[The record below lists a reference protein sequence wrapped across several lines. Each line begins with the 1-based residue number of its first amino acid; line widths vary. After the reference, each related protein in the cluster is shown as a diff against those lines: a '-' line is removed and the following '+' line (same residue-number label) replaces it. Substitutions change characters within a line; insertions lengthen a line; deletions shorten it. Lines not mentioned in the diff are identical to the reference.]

1 MGTLPFKKKIQQ
13 RKEDVARETSTEIRG
28 KTRDELHRKTR
39 EEMRS
44 VRGKGENLRRATEE
58 ETNRKIQDRIKQLQQ
73 EGRNP
78 NESLGKV
85 AKDVLMNADNFSD
98 PQDFNKM
105 VPDDFSV
112 DDMEMLFNVLGDDFS
127 IDKNIRINQSVPDE
141 TETAAAAAEGVP
153 IMKKPLSSTSHER
166 GRKDPL
172 RMYMMTIGNV
182 PLLTREGEI
191 EIAKKIESGEKEIL
205 KLLLDFFI
213 TFNDII
219 HIPDRVANGQINIKD
234 VVREQEDE
242 IDGDAED
249 LADDDDDDDDIDEI
263 EKGQDDAADDGDDE
277 DEEDD
282 ESKEEEPVKKS
293 KKASMQK
300 EMKSKERNQTLID
313 TATECIDRLK
323 AKDREKKKV
332 LRLLETPHLRSEQKK
347 KYQASLDAVTDEMVA
362 IIIEMKLNKH
372 YLDSLCEKI
381 RGYEE
386 KAKQLQNNIK
396 IIEESMDMTFE
407 EMGQI
412 IANPKEFPLVDAS
425 AMHINEKYAL
435 INQTKRSIKKL
446 EAETTLSIAELTE
459 NSKKLRVAE
468 EAVRNAKNQLIQAN
482 LRLVVSIAKKYNNRG
497 LDFKDIICEGNMGLI
512 KAVDKFEY
520 HRGYKFST
528 YATWWIRQSITRA
541 IADQG
546 RTIRIPVHMI
556 EMMNKINKTIK
567 ELTNKNGF
575 EPSIADV
582 AKQMNLPED
591 KIRKVWRSARE
602 TISLE
607 TPIGEDEDSQLQDF
621 VEDPKTLSPEDYTAR
636 QNMAEIIRELFHG
649 LTPREEKVIRMRFG
663 IGETETF
670 TLDEIGKEFGVT
682 RERIRQIEAKAV
694 IKLKKM
700 LKGRK
705 TSWDDF
711 M

>member
-1 MGTLPFKKKIQQ
+1 MKKRNVI
-13 RKEDVARETSTEIRG
+13 
-28 KTRDELHRKTR
+28 TRDSEALTRRKK
-39 EEMRS
+39 EEQISDR
-44 VRGKGENLRRATEE
+44 VR
-58 ETNRKIQDRIKQLQQ
+58 QLQQ

-78 NESLGKV
+78 KESLEQV
-85 AKDVLMNADNFSD
+85 AKDVLLNADNFTD

-105 VPDDFSV
+105 VPDDFNV
-112 DDMEMLFNVLGDDFS
+112 DDMEMLFNVLPDDFNLDRK
-127 IDKNIRINQSVPDE
+127 IGTPSVPDE
-141 TETAAAAAEGVP
+141 TEVP
-153 IMKKPLSSTSHER
+153 SADAVATIMKKSSSTTHER

-172 RMYMMTIGNV
+172 RMYMLTIGSV
-182 PLLTREGEI
+182 PLLTKEGEVD
-191 EIAKKIESGEKEIL
+191 IAKKIESGEKDIIR
-205 KLLLDFFI
+205 LLLDFFI
-213 TFNDII
+213 TFKEIVT
-219 HIPDRVANGQINIKD
+219 IPDKVSNGQLNIKEI
-234 VVREQEDE
+234 VREQDE
-242 IDGDAED
+242 EIGGDGDD
-249 LADDDDDDDDIDEI
+249 MSDDDDDDDDFEN
-263 EKGQDDAADDGDDE
+263 EKGPSDMEDDDDDDEAADPEAQG
-277 DEEDD
+277 
-282 ESKEEEPVKKS
+282 
-293 KKASMQK
+293 KKAKQPKVPTQK
-300 EMKSKERNQTLID
+300 EIQNSEKNQSLIE
-313 TATECIDRLK
+313 ATIACIESLK
-323 AKDREKKKV
+323 TKNREKIKIQKQ
-332 LRLLETPHLRSEQKK
+332 LETPRLRSDAKK
-347 KYQASLDAVTDEMVA
+347 KYTAALEAVVDEMVD
-362 IIIEMKLNKH
+362 IVIEMRLNKA
-372 YLDSLCEKI
+372 YLNSLCEKI
-381 RGYEE
+381 RLYEE

-396 IIEESMDMTFE
+396 IIEEEMNMTFE
-407 EMGQI
+407 DMGRI
-412 IANPKEFPLVDAS
+412 IANPEKFPLVDAN
-425 AMHINEKYAL
+425 ALHISEKYAL

-446 EAETTLSIAELTE
+446 EAETTLSIEELTA
-459 NSKKLRVAE
+459 NSKKLRAAE
-468 EAVRNAKNQLIQAN
+468 DAVRSAKNQLIQAK
-482 LRLVVSIAKKYNNRG
+482 LRLFVSIAKKYNNRG
-497 LDFKDIICEGNMGLI
+497 LDFKDIICEGNIGLI

-575 EPSIADV
+575 EPSISDV

-663 IGETETF
+663 IGETDSF

-700 LKGRK
+700 LKSKK

>member
-1 MGTLPFKKKIQQ
+1 MKKRNVI
-13 RKEDVARETSTEIRG
+13 
-28 KTRDELHRKTR
+28 TRDSEALNRRKK
-39 EEMRS
+39 EEQISDR
-44 VRGKGENLRRATEE
+44 VR
-58 ETNRKIQDRIKQLQQ
+58 QLQQ

-78 NESLGKV
+78 KESLEQV
-85 AKDVLMNADNFSD
+85 AKDVLLNADNFTD

-105 VPDDFSV
+105 VPDDFNV
-112 DDMEMLFNVLGDDFS
+112 DDMEMLFNVLPDDFNLDRK
-127 IDKNIRINQSVPDE
+127 IGTPSVPDE
-141 TETAAAAAEGVP
+141 TEVP
-153 IMKKPLSSTSHER
+153 SADAVATIMKKTSSTTHER

-172 RMYMMTIGNV
+172 RMYMLTIGSV
-182 PLLTREGEI
+182 PLLTKEGEVD
-191 EIAKKIESGEKEIL
+191 IAKKIESGEKDIIR
-205 KLLLDFFI
+205 LLLDFFI
-213 TFNDII
+213 TFKEIVT
-219 HIPDRVANGQINIKD
+219 IPDKVNNGQLNIKEI
-234 VVREQEDE
+234 VREQDE
-242 IDGDAED
+242 EIGGDGDD
-249 LADDDDDDDDIDEI
+249 MSDDDDDDDDFEN
-263 EKGQDDAADDGDDE
+263 EKGQSDMDDDDE
-277 DEEDD
+277 DD
-282 ESKEEEPVKKS
+282 EAADPDAQVKKA
-293 KKASMQK
+293 KQPKVPTQK
-300 EMKSKERNQTLID
+300 EIQNSERNQSLIE
-313 TATECIDRLK
+313 ATIACIESLK
-323 AKDREKKKV
+323 TKNREKIKIQKQ
-332 LRLLETPHLRSEQKK
+332 LETPRLRSDAKK
-347 KYQASLDAVTDEMVA
+347 KYTAALEAVIDEMVD
-362 IIIEMKLNKH
+362 IVIEMRLNKT
-372 YLDSLCEKI
+372 YLNSLCEKI
-381 RGYEE
+381 RLYEE

-396 IIEESMDMTFE
+396 IIEEEMNMTFE
-407 EMGQI
+407 QMGQI
-412 IANPKEFPLVDAS
+412 IASPEKFPLVDAN
-425 AMHINEKYAL
+425 ALHISEKYAL

-446 EAETTLSIAELTE
+446 EAETTLSIEELTA
-459 NSKKLRVAE
+459 NSKKLRAAE
-468 EAVRNAKNQLIQAN
+468 EAVRSAKNQLIQAN

-497 LDFKDIICEGNMGLI
+497 LDFKDIICEGNIGLI

-575 EPSIADV
+575 EPSISDV

-663 IGETETF
+663 IGETDSF

-700 LKGRK
+700 LKSKK

>member
-1 MGTLPFKKKIQQ
+1 MI
-13 RKEDVARETSTEIRG
+13 
-28 KTRDELHRKTR
+28 TRDSEALNRRKK
-39 EEMRS
+39 EEQISDR
-44 VRGKGENLRRATEE
+44 VR
-58 ETNRKIQDRIKQLQQ
+58 QLQQ

-78 NESLGKV
+78 KESLEQV
-85 AKDVLMNADNFSD
+85 AKDVLLNADNFTD

-105 VPDDFSV
+105 VPDDFNV
-112 DDMEMLFNVLGDDFS
+112 DDMEMLFNVLPDDFNLDRK
-127 IDKNIRINQSVPDE
+127 IGTPSVPDE
-141 TETAAAAAEGVP
+141 TEVP
-153 IMKKPLSSTSHER
+153 SADAVATIMKKTSSTTHER

-172 RMYMMTIGNV
+172 RMYMLTIGSV
-182 PLLTREGEI
+182 PLLTKEGEVD
-191 EIAKKIESGEKEIL
+191 IAKKIESGEKDIIR
-205 KLLLDFFI
+205 LLLDFFI
-213 TFNDII
+213 TFKEIVT
-219 HIPDRVANGQINIKD
+219 IPDKVNNGQLNIKEI
-234 VVREQEDE
+234 VREQDE
-242 IDGDAED
+242 EIGGDGDD
-249 LADDDDDDDDIDEI
+249 MSDDDDDDDDFEN
-263 EKGQDDAADDGDDE
+263 EKGQSDMDDDDE
-277 DEEDD
+277 DD
-282 ESKEEEPVKKS
+282 EAADPDAQG
-293 KKASMQK
+293 KKAKQPKVPTQK
-300 EMKSKERNQTLID
+300 EIQNSERNQSLIE
-313 TATECIDRLK
+313 ATIACIESLK
-323 AKDREKKKV
+323 TKNREKIKIQKQ
-332 LRLLETPHLRSEQKK
+332 LETPRLRSDAKK
-347 KYQASLDAVTDEMVA
+347 KYTAALEAVVDEMVD
-362 IIIEMKLNKH
+362 IVIEMRLNKT
-372 YLDSLCEKI
+372 YLNSLCEKI
-381 RGYEE
+381 RLYEE

-396 IIEESMDMTFE
+396 IIEEEMNMTFE
-407 EMGQI
+407 QMGQI
-412 IANPKEFPLVDAS
+412 IASPEKFPLVDAN
-425 AMHINEKYAL
+425 ALHISEKYAL

-446 EAETTLSIAELTE
+446 EAETTLSIEELTA
-459 NSKKLRVAE
+459 NSKKLRAAE
-468 EAVRNAKNQLIQAN
+468 EAVRSAKNQLIQAN

-497 LDFKDIICEGNMGLI
+497 LDFKDIICEGNIGLI

-575 EPSIADV
+575 EPSISDV

-663 IGETETF
+663 IGETDSF

-700 LKGRK
+700 LKSKK

>member
-1 MGTLPFKKKIQQ
+1 MKKRNVI
-13 RKEDVARETSTEIRG
+13 
-28 KTRDELHRKTR
+28 TRDSEALNRRKK
-39 EEMRS
+39 EEQISDR
-44 VRGKGENLRRATEE
+44 VR
-58 ETNRKIQDRIKQLQQ
+58 QLQQ

-78 NESLGKV
+78 KESLEQV
-85 AKDVLMNADNFSD
+85 AKDVLLNADNFTD

-105 VPDDFSV
+105 VPDDFNV
-112 DDMEMLFNVLGDDFS
+112 DDMEMLFNVLPDDFNLDRK
-127 IDKNIRINQSVPDE
+127 IGTPSVPDE
-141 TETAAAAAEGVP
+141 TEVP
-153 IMKKPLSSTSHER
+153 SADAVATIMKKTSSTTHER

-172 RMYMMTIGNV
+172 RMYMLTIGSV
-182 PLLTREGEI
+182 PLLTKEGEVD
-191 EIAKKIESGEKEIL
+191 IAKKIESGEKDIIR
-205 KLLLDFFI
+205 LLLDFFI
-213 TFNDII
+213 TFKEIVT
-219 HIPDRVANGQINIKD
+219 IPDKVNNGQLNIKEI
-234 VVREQEDE
+234 VREQDE
-242 IDGDAED
+242 EIGGDGDD
-249 LADDDDDDDDIDEI
+249 MSDDDDDDDDFEN
-263 EKGQDDAADDGDDE
+263 EKGQSDMDDDDE
-277 DEEDD
+277 DD
-282 ESKEEEPVKKS
+282 EAADPDAQG
-293 KKASMQK
+293 KKAKQPKVPTQK
-300 EMKSKERNQTLID
+300 EIQNSERNQSLIE
-313 TATECIDRLK
+313 ATIACIESLK
-323 AKDREKKKV
+323 TKNREKIKIQKQ
-332 LRLLETPHLRSEQKK
+332 LETPRLRSDAKK
-347 KYQASLDAVTDEMVA
+347 KYTAALEAVVDEMVD
-362 IIIEMKLNKH
+362 IVIEMRLNKT
-372 YLDSLCEKI
+372 YLNSLCEKI
-381 RGYEE
+381 RLYEE

-396 IIEESMDMTFE
+396 IIEEEMNMTFE
-407 EMGQI
+407 QMGQI
-412 IANPKEFPLVDAS
+412 IASPEKFPLVDAN
-425 AMHINEKYAL
+425 ALHISEKYAL

-446 EAETTLSIAELTE
+446 EAETTLSIEELTA
-459 NSKKLRVAE
+459 NSKKLRAAE
-468 EAVRNAKNQLIQAN
+468 EAVRSAKNQLIQAN

-497 LDFKDIICEGNMGLI
+497 LDFKDIICEGNIGLI

-575 EPSIADV
+575 EPSISDV

-663 IGETETF
+663 IGETDSF

-700 LKGRK
+700 LKSKK

>member
-1 MGTLPFKKKIQQ
+1 MKNLKRNVITRDSEAATRR
-13 RKEDVARETSTEIRG
+13 RKEDQISDR
-28 KTRDELHRKTR
+28 
-39 EEMRS
+39 
-44 VRGKGENLRRATEE
+44 VR
-58 ETNRKIQDRIKQLQQ
+58 QLQE

-78 NESLGKV
+78 KESLEQT
-85 AKDVLMNADNFSD
+85 AKDILLNADNFTD

-105 VPDDFSV
+105 VPDDFNV
-112 DDMEMLFNVLGDDFS
+112 DDMEMLFNVLPDDFNLDRKIGIS
-127 IDKNIRINQSVPDE
+127 SSVPDE
-141 TETAAAAAEGVP
+141 TEVP
-153 IMKKPLSSTSHER
+153 SADAVATIMKKSSSTTHER

-172 RMYMMTIGNV
+172 RMYMLTIGSV
-182 PLLTREGEI
+182 PLLTKDGEV
-191 EIAKKIESGEKEIL
+191 EIAKKIESGEKDIIR
-205 KLLLDFFI
+205 LLLDFFI
-213 TFNDII
+213 TFKEIVT
-219 HIPDRVANGQINIKD
+219 IPDKVNNGQLNIKEI
-234 VVREQEDE
+234 VREQDE
-242 IDGDAED
+242 EIGGDGDDMSDED
-249 LADDDDDDDDIDEI
+249 DDDDFDNEKNPSDIDDDDDDDDEI
-263 EKGQDDAADDGDDE
+263 INPDAQGKKVKQPKVPTA
-277 DEEDD
+277 
-282 ESKEEEPVKKS
+282 KEIQNS
-293 KKASMQK
+293 
-300 EMKSKERNQTLID
+300 ERNQSLIE
-313 TATECIDRLK
+313 ATIKCIDDLK

-332 LRLLETPHLRSEQKK
+332 LKQLETPHLRSDAKK
-347 KYQASLDAVTDEMVA
+347 KYAANLDAIVNEMVD
-362 IIIEMKLNKH
+362 IVIEMRLNKS
-372 YLDSLCEKI
+372 YLNSLCEKI
-381 RGYEE
+381 RLYEE

-396 IIEESMDMTFE
+396 ILEDGMNMTFE
-407 EMGQI
+407 QMGQI
-412 IANPKEFPLVDAS
+412 IANPEKFPLVDAN

-446 EAETTLSIAELTE
+446 EAETALSIEELTA
-459 NSKKLRVAE
+459 NSKKLRAAE
-468 EAVRNAKNQLIQAN
+468 ESVRNAKNQLIQAN

-497 LDFKDIICEGNMGLI
+497 LDFKDIICEGNIGLI

-663 IGETETF
+663 IGETDSF

-700 LKGRK
+700 LKGKK

>member
-1 MGTLPFKKKIQQ
+1 MTRRKK
-13 RKEDVARETSTEIRG
+13 
-28 KTRDELHRKTR
+28 
-39 EEMRS
+39 EEQISDR
-44 VRGKGENLRRATEE
+44 VR
-58 ETNRKIQDRIKQLQQ
+58 QLQQ

-78 NESLGKV
+78 KESLEQV
-85 AKDVLMNADNFSD
+85 AKDVLLNADNFTD

-105 VPDDFSV
+105 VPDDFNV
-112 DDMEMLFNVLGDDFS
+112 DDMEMLFNVLPDDFNLDRK
-127 IDKNIRINQSVPDE
+127 IGTPSVPDE
-141 TETAAAAAEGVP
+141 TEVP
-153 IMKKPLSSTSHER
+153 SADAVATIMKKSSSTTHER

-172 RMYMMTIGNV
+172 RMYMLTIGSV
-182 PLLTREGEI
+182 PLLTKEGEVD
-191 EIAKKIESGEKEIL
+191 IAKKIESGEKDIIR
-205 KLLLDFFI
+205 LLLDFFI
-213 TFNDII
+213 TFKEIVT
-219 HIPDRVANGQINIKD
+219 IPDKVSNGQLNIKEI
-234 VVREQEDE
+234 VREQDE
-242 IDGDAED
+242 EIGGDGDD
-249 LADDDDDDDDIDEI
+249 MSDDDDDDDDFEN
-263 EKGQDDAADDGDDE
+263 EKGPSDMDDDDDDDEAADPEAQG
-277 DEEDD
+277 
-282 ESKEEEPVKKS
+282 
-293 KKASMQK
+293 KKAKQPKVPTQK
-300 EMKSKERNQTLID
+300 EIQNSEKNQSLIE
-313 TATECIDRLK
+313 ATIACIESLK
-323 AKDREKKKV
+323 TKNREKIKIQKQ
-332 LRLLETPHLRSEQKK
+332 LETPRLRSDAKK
-347 KYQASLDAVTDEMVA
+347 KYTAALEAVVDEMVD
-362 IIIEMKLNKH
+362 IVIEMRLNKA
-372 YLDSLCEKI
+372 YLNSLCEKI
-381 RGYEE
+381 RLYEE

-396 IIEESMDMTFE
+396 IIEEEMNMTFE
-407 EMGQI
+407 DMGRI
-412 IANPKEFPLVDAS
+412 IANPEKFPLVDAN
-425 AMHINEKYAL
+425 ALHISEKYAL

-446 EAETTLSIAELTE
+446 EAETTLSIEELTA
-459 NSKKLRVAE
+459 NSKKLRAAE
-468 EAVRNAKNQLIQAN
+468 DAVRSAKNQLIQAN

-497 LDFKDIICEGNMGLI
+497 LDFKDIICEGNIGLI

-575 EPSIADV
+575 EPSISDV

-663 IGETETF
+663 IGETDSF

-700 LKGRK
+700 LKSKK

>member
-1 MGTLPFKKKIQQ
+1 MKKRNVI
-13 RKEDVARETSTEIRG
+13 
-28 KTRDELHRKTR
+28 TRDSEALTRRKK
-39 EEMRS
+39 EEQISDR
-44 VRGKGENLRRATEE
+44 VR
-58 ETNRKIQDRIKQLQQ
+58 QLQQ

-78 NESLGKV
+78 KESLEQV
-85 AKDVLMNADNFSD
+85 AKDVLLNADNFTD

-105 VPDDFSV
+105 VPDDFNV
-112 DDMEMLFNVLGDDFS
+112 DDMEMLFNVLPDDFNLDRK
-127 IDKNIRINQSVPDE
+127 IGITPSVPDE
-141 TETAAAAAEGVP
+141 TEVP
-153 IMKKPLSSTSHER
+153 SADTVASIMKKTSSSAHER

-172 RMYMMTIGNV
+172 RMYMLTIGSV
-182 PLLTREGEI
+182 PLLTKEGEVD
-191 EIAKKIESGEKEIL
+191 IAKKIESGEKDIIR
-205 KLLLDFFI
+205 LLLDFFI
-213 TFNDII
+213 TFKEIVT
-219 HIPDRVANGQINIKD
+219 IPDKVNNGQLNIKEI
-234 VVREQEDE
+234 VREQDE
-242 IDGDAED
+242 EIGGDGDDMSDE
-249 LADDDDDDDDIDEI
+249 DDDDDFENEKSSSDIE
-263 EKGQDDAADDGDDE
+263 EE
-277 DEEDD
+277 DEEEITDP
-282 ESKEEEPVKKS
+282 EAAGKKVKQPKVPT
-293 KKASMQK
+293 QK
-300 EMKSKERNQTLID
+300 EIQNNERNQSLIETTID
-313 TATECIDRLK
+313 CIERLK
-323 AKDREKKKV
+323 AKNRDKIKAEK
-332 LRLLETPHLRSEQKK
+332 LLETPHLRSDAKK
-347 KYQASLDAVTDEMVA
+347 KYTANLNAVVDEMVD
-362 IIIEMKLNKH
+362 IVIEMRLNKA
-372 YLDSLCEKI
+372 YLNSLCEKI
-381 RGYEE
+381 RLYEE

-396 IIEESMDMTFE
+396 IIEEGMNMTFE
-407 EMGQI
+407 QMGQI
-412 IANPKEFPLVDAS
+412 IANPEKFPLVDAN

-446 EAETTLSIAELTE
+446 EAETTLSIDELTA
-459 NSKKLRVAE
+459 NSKKLRAAE
-468 EAVRNAKNQLIQAN
+468 EAVRSAKNQLIQAN

-497 LDFKDIICEGNMGLI
+497 LDFKDIICEGNIGLI

-663 IGETETF
+663 IGETDSF

-700 LKGRK
+700 LKGKK

>member
-1 MGTLPFKKKIQQ
+1 MRIPPFMKNLKRNVITRDSEALTRR
-13 RKEDVARETSTEIRG
+13 RKEDQISDR
-28 KTRDELHRKTR
+28 
-39 EEMRS
+39 
-44 VRGKGENLRRATEE
+44 VR
-58 ETNRKIQDRIKQLQQ
+58 QLQE

-78 NESLGKV
+78 KESLEQT
-85 AKDVLMNADNFSD
+85 AKDILLNADNFTD

-105 VPDDFSV
+105 VPDDFNV
-112 DDMEMLFNVLGDDFS
+112 DDMEMLFNVLPDDFNLDRKIGIS
-127 IDKNIRINQSVPDE
+127 SSVPDE
-141 TETAAAAAEGVP
+141 TEVP
-153 IMKKPLSSTSHER
+153 SADAVATIMKKSSSTTHER

-172 RMYMMTIGNV
+172 RMYMLTIGSV
-182 PLLTREGEI
+182 PLLTKDGEV
-191 EIAKKIESGEKEIL
+191 EIAKKIESGEKDIIR
-205 KLLLDFFI
+205 LLLDFFI
-213 TFNDII
+213 TFKEIVT
-219 HIPDRVANGQINIKD
+219 IPDKVNNGQLNIKEI
-234 VVREQEDE
+234 VREQDE
-242 IDGDAED
+242 EIGGDGDDMSDED
-249 LADDDDDDDDIDEI
+249 DDDDFDNEKNPSDIDDDDDDDEI
-263 EKGQDDAADDGDDE
+263 INPDAQGKKVKQPKVPTA
-277 DEEDD
+277 
-282 ESKEEEPVKKS
+282 KEIQNS
-293 KKASMQK
+293 
-300 EMKSKERNQTLID
+300 ERNQSLIE
-313 TATECIDRLK
+313 ATIKCIDDLK

-332 LRLLETPHLRSEQKK
+332 LKQLETPHLRSDAKK
-347 KYQASLDAVTDEMVA
+347 KYTANLDAIVNEMVD
-362 IIIEMKLNKH
+362 IVIEMRLNKS
-372 YLDSLCEKI
+372 YLNSLCEKI
-381 RGYEE
+381 RLYEE

-396 IIEESMDMTFE
+396 ILEDGMNMTFE
-407 EMGQI
+407 QMGQI
-412 IANPKEFPLVDAS
+412 IANPEKFPLVDAN

-446 EAETTLSIAELTE
+446 EAETALSIEELTA
-459 NSKKLRVAE
+459 NSKKLRAAE
-468 EAVRNAKNQLIQAN
+468 ESVRNAKNQLIQAN

-497 LDFKDIICEGNMGLI
+497 LDFKDIICEGNIGLI

-663 IGETETF
+663 IGETDSF

-700 LKGRK
+700 LKGKK

>member
-1 MGTLPFKKKIQQ
+1 MKKRNLI
-13 RKEDVARETSTEIRG
+13 
-28 KTRDELHRKTR
+28 TRDSEALSRRKK
-39 EEMRS
+39 EEQISDR
-44 VRGKGENLRRATEE
+44 VR
-58 ETNRKIQDRIKQLQQ
+58 QLQQ

-78 NESLGKV
+78 KESLEQV
-85 AKDVLMNADNFSD
+85 AKDVLLNADNFTD

-105 VPDDFSV
+105 VPDDFNV
-112 DDMEMLFNVLGDDFS
+112 DDMEMLFNVLPDDFNLDRK
-127 IDKNIRINQSVPDE
+127 IGAPSVPDE
-141 TETAAAAAEGVP
+141 TEVP
-153 IMKKPLSSTSHER
+153 SADAVATIMKKSSATTHER

-172 RMYMMTIGNV
+172 RMYMLTIGSV
-182 PLLTREGEI
+182 PLLTKEGEVD
-191 EIAKKIESGEKEIL
+191 IAKKIESGEKDIIR
-205 KLLLDFFI
+205 LLLDFFI
-213 TFNDII
+213 TFKEIVT
-219 HIPDRVANGQINIKD
+219 IPDKVNNGQLNIKEI
-234 VVREQEDE
+234 VREQDE
-242 IDGDAED
+242 EIGGDGDD
-249 LADDDDDDDDIDEI
+249 MSDDDDDDDDFEN
-263 EKGQDDAADDGDDE
+263 EKGPSDMDDDDDDDEAADPEAQG
-277 DEEDD
+277 
-282 ESKEEEPVKKS
+282 
-293 KKASMQK
+293 KKAKQPKAPTQK
-300 EMKSKERNQTLID
+300 EIQNSEKNQSLIE
-313 TATECIDRLK
+313 ATVACIESLK
-323 AKDREKKKV
+323 TKNREKIKIQKQ
-332 LRLLETPHLRSEQKK
+332 LETPRLRSDAKK
-347 KYQASLDAVTDEMVA
+347 KYTAALNAVVDEMVD
-362 IIIEMKLNKH
+362 IVIEMRLNKA
-372 YLDSLCEKI
+372 YLNSLCEKI
-381 RGYEE
+381 RLYEE

-396 IIEESMDMTFE
+396 IIEEEMNMTFE
-407 EMGQI
+407 QMGQI
-412 IANPKEFPLVDAS
+412 IANPEKFPLVDAN
-425 AMHINEKYAL
+425 ALHISEKYAL

-446 EAETTLSIAELTE
+446 EAETTLSIEELTA
-459 NSKKLRVAE
+459 NSKKLRAAE
-468 EAVRNAKNQLIQAN
+468 EAVRSAKNQLIQAN

-497 LDFKDIICEGNMGLI
+497 LDFKDIICEGNIGLI

-575 EPSIADV
+575 EPSISDV

-663 IGETETF
+663 IGETDSF

-700 LKGRK
+700 LKSKK

>member
-1 MGTLPFKKKIQQ
+1 MRIPPFMKKRNVI
-13 RKEDVARETSTEIRG
+13 
-28 KTRDELHRKTR
+28 TRDSEALNRRKK
-39 EEMRS
+39 EEQISDR
-44 VRGKGENLRRATEE
+44 VR
-58 ETNRKIQDRIKQLQQ
+58 QLQQ

-78 NESLGKV
+78 KESLEQV
-85 AKDVLMNADNFSD
+85 AKDVLLNADNFTD

-105 VPDDFSV
+105 VPDDFNV
-112 DDMEMLFNVLGDDFS
+112 DDMEMLFNVLPDDFNLDRK
-127 IDKNIRINQSVPDE
+127 IGTPGVPDE
-141 TETAAAAAEGVP
+141 TEVP
-153 IMKKPLSSTSHER
+153 SADAVATIMKKTSSTAHER

-172 RMYMMTIGNV
+172 RMYMLTIGSV
-182 PLLTREGEI
+182 PLLTKEGEVD
-191 EIAKKIESGEKEIL
+191 IAKKIESGEKDIIR
-205 KLLLDFFI
+205 LLLDFFI
-213 TFNDII
+213 TFKEIVT
-219 HIPDRVANGQINIKD
+219 IPDKVNNGQLNIKEI
-234 VVREQEDE
+234 VREQDEDMGG
-242 IDGDAED
+242 DGDD
-249 LADDDDDDDDIDEI
+249 MSDDDDDDFES
-263 EKGQDDAADDGDDE
+263 EKGSSDMDDDDEEAADTETQG
-277 DEEDD
+277 
-282 ESKEEEPVKKS
+282 
-293 KKASMQK
+293 KKAKQPKAQTQK
-300 EMKSKERNQTLID
+300 EIQNSEKNQSLID
-313 TATECIDRLK
+313 ATIACIESLK
-323 AKDREKKKV
+323 TKNREKIKIQKQ
-332 LRLLETPHLRSEQKK
+332 LETPRLRSDAKK
-347 KYQASLDAVTDEMVA
+347 KYTAALNAVVDEMVD
-362 IIIEMKLNKH
+362 IVIEMRLNKA
-372 YLDSLCEKI
+372 YLNSLCEKI
-381 RGYEE
+381 RLYEE
-386 KAKQLQNNIK
+386 KAKQLQNNVK
-396 IIEESMDMTFE
+396 IIEEEMNMTFE
-407 EMGQI
+407 QMGQI
-412 IANPKEFPLVDAS
+412 IANPEKFPLVDAN

-446 EAETTLSIAELTE
+446 EAETTLSIEELTA
-459 NSKKLRVAE
+459 NSKKLRAAE
-468 EAVRNAKNQLIQAN
+468 EAVRSAKNQLIQAN

-497 LDFKDIICEGNMGLI
+497 LDFKDIICEGNIGLI

-663 IGETETF
+663 IGETDSF

-700 LKGRK
+700 LKNKK

>member
-1 MGTLPFKKKIQQ
+1 MSILPFMKNLRKKKEEVSRDSAIDRN
-13 RKEDVARETSTEIRG
+13 RKTESEIRQRAG
-28 KTRDELHRKTR
+28 LGTRTPQL
-39 EEMRS
+39 RS
-44 VRGKGENLRRATEE
+44 EQNKEAEID
-58 ETNRKIQDRIKQLQQ
+58 RKIQDGIKQLQEDGKQ
-73 EGRNP
+73 P
-78 NESLGKV
+78 NESLGQV
-85 AKDVLMNADNFSD
+85 AKDVLMNVDTFTD
-98 PQDFNKM
+98 QQDFNKM

-127 IDKNIRINQSVPDE
+127 IDKSIHINQSVPDE

-153 IMKKPLSSTSHER
+153 SLKKSLSSTSHER

-182 PLLTREGEI
+182 PLLTKEGEV
-191 EIAKKIESGEKEIL
+191 EIAKRIESGEKDVI

-219 HIPDRVANGQINIKD
+219 HIPERVANGQINIKD

-242 IDGDAED
+242 IDGDGDD
-249 LADDDDDDDDIDEI
+249 LTEDDDDDDLENEKMPEDDPE
-263 EKGQDDAADDGDDE
+263 DDE
-277 DEEDD
+277 DDD
-282 ESKEEEPVKKS
+282 EAKEAQNAKKS
-293 KKASMQK
+293 KQTKAQAQK
-300 EMKSKERNQTLID
+300 EQKSRERNQTLID
-313 TATECIDRLK
+313 AVTECIDRLK
-323 AKDREKKKV
+323 AKDREKKKL
-332 LRLLETPHLRSEQKK
+332 LRQLQENPRLRSEVKK
-347 KYQASLDAVTDEMVA
+347 KTLASLDAVIDEMVS

-372 YLDSLCEKI
+372 YLDSLSEKI
-381 RGYEE
+381 RSYEE
-386 KAKQLQNNIK
+386 KAKQLQNNIRVV
-396 IIEESMDMTFE
+396 EESMNMTFE

-412 IANPKEFPLVDAS
+412 IANPKDFPLVDANV
-425 AMHINEKYAL
+425 MHINEKYAL

-446 EAETTLSIAELTE
+446 EAETQLSIEELTA
-459 NSKKLRVAE
+459 NSKKLRIAE

-621 VEDPKTLSPEDYTAR
+621 VEDPRTLSPEDYTAR

-700 LKGRK
+700 LKGKK

>member
-1 MGTLPFKKKIQQ
+1 MKKRNVI
-13 RKEDVARETSTEIRG
+13 
-28 KTRDELHRKTR
+28 TRDSEALSRRKK
-39 EEMRS
+39 EEQISDR
-44 VRGKGENLRRATEE
+44 VR
-58 ETNRKIQDRIKQLQQ
+58 QLQQ

-78 NESLGKV
+78 KESLEQV
-85 AKDVLMNADNFSD
+85 AKDVLLNADNFTD

-105 VPDDFSV
+105 VPDDFNV
-112 DDMEMLFNVLGDDFS
+112 DDMEMLFNVLPDDFNLDRK
-127 IDKNIRINQSVPDE
+127 IGTPSVPDE
-141 TETAAAAAEGVP
+141 TEVP
-153 IMKKPLSSTSHER
+153 SADAVATIMKKTSSTTHER

-172 RMYMMTIGNV
+172 RMYMLTIGSV
-182 PLLTREGEI
+182 PLLTKEGEVD
-191 EIAKKIESGEKEIL
+191 IAKKIESGEKDIIR
-205 KLLLDFFI
+205 LLLDFFI
-213 TFNDII
+213 TFKEIVT
-219 HIPDRVANGQINIKD
+219 IPDKVNNGQLNIKEI
-234 VVREQEDE
+234 VREQDE
-242 IDGDAED
+242 EIGGDGDD
-249 LADDDDDDDDIDEI
+249 MSDDDDDDDDFEN
-263 EKGQDDAADDGDDE
+263 EKGQSDMDDDDDDDEAADPEAQG
-277 DEEDD
+277 
-282 ESKEEEPVKKS
+282 
-293 KKASMQK
+293 KKAKQPKVPTQK
-300 EMKSKERNQTLID
+300 EIQNSEKNQSLIE
-313 TATECIDRLK
+313 ATIACIESLK
-323 AKDREKKKV
+323 TKNREKIKIQKQ
-332 LRLLETPHLRSEQKK
+332 LETPRLRSDAKK
-347 KYQASLDAVTDEMVA
+347 KYTAALNAVIDEMVD
-362 IIIEMKLNKH
+362 IVIEMRLNKA
-372 YLDSLCEKI
+372 YLNSLCEKI
-381 RGYEE
+381 RLYEE

-396 IIEESMDMTFE
+396 IIEEEMNMTFE
-407 EMGQI
+407 QMGQI
-412 IANPKEFPLVDAS
+412 IANPEKFPLVDAN
-425 AMHINEKYAL
+425 ALHISEKYAL

-446 EAETTLSIAELTE
+446 EAETTLSIEELTA
-459 NSKKLRVAE
+459 NSKKLRAAE
-468 EAVRNAKNQLIQAN
+468 EAVRSAKNQLIQAN

-497 LDFKDIICEGNMGLI
+497 LDFKDIICEGNIGLI

-575 EPSIADV
+575 EPSISDV

-663 IGETETF
+663 IGETDSF

-700 LKGRK
+700 LKSKK

>member
-1 MGTLPFKKKIQQ
+1 MKKRNLI
-13 RKEDVARETSTEIRG
+13 
-28 KTRDELHRKTR
+28 TRDSEALSRRKK
-39 EEMRS
+39 EEQISDR
-44 VRGKGENLRRATEE
+44 VR
-58 ETNRKIQDRIKQLQQ
+58 QLQQ

-78 NESLGKV
+78 KESLEQV
-85 AKDVLMNADNFSD
+85 AKDVLLNADNFTD

-105 VPDDFSV
+105 VPDDFNV
-112 DDMEMLFNVLGDDFS
+112 DDMEMLFNVLPDDFNLDRK
-127 IDKNIRINQSVPDE
+127 IGAPSVPDE
-141 TETAAAAAEGVP
+141 TEVP
-153 IMKKPLSSTSHER
+153 SADAVATIMKKSSATTHER

-172 RMYMMTIGNV
+172 RMYMLTIGSV
-182 PLLTREGEI
+182 PLLTKEGEVD
-191 EIAKKIESGEKEIL
+191 IAKKIESGEKDIIR
-205 KLLLDFFI
+205 LLLDFFI
-213 TFNDII
+213 TFKEIVT
-219 HIPDRVANGQINIKD
+219 IPDKVNNGQLNIKEI
-234 VVREQEDE
+234 VREQDE
-242 IDGDAED
+242 EIGGDGDD
-249 LADDDDDDDDIDEI
+249 MSDDDDDDDDFEN
-263 EKGQDDAADDGDDE
+263 EKGPSDMDDDDDDDEAADPEAQG
-277 DEEDD
+277 
-282 ESKEEEPVKKS
+282 
-293 KKASMQK
+293 KKAKQPKAPTQK
-300 EMKSKERNQTLID
+300 EIQNSEKNQSLIE
-313 TATECIDRLK
+313 ATVACIESLK
-323 AKDREKKKV
+323 TKNREKIKIQKQ
-332 LRLLETPHLRSEQKK
+332 LEIPRLRSDAKK
-347 KYQASLDAVTDEMVA
+347 KYTAALNAVVDEMVD
-362 IIIEMKLNKH
+362 IVIEMRLNKA
-372 YLDSLCEKI
+372 YLNSLCEKI
-381 RGYEE
+381 RLYEE

-396 IIEESMDMTFE
+396 IIEEEMNMTFE
-407 EMGQI
+407 QMGQI
-412 IANPKEFPLVDAS
+412 IANPEKFPLVDAN
-425 AMHINEKYAL
+425 ALHISEKYAL

-446 EAETTLSIAELTE
+446 EAETTLSIEELTA
-459 NSKKLRVAE
+459 NSKKLRAAE
-468 EAVRNAKNQLIQAN
+468 EAVRSAKNQLIQAN

-497 LDFKDIICEGNMGLI
+497 LDFKDIICEGNIGLI

-575 EPSIADV
+575 EPSISDV

-663 IGETETF
+663 IGETDSF

-700 LKGRK
+700 LKSKK

>member
-1 MGTLPFKKKIQQ
+1 MKKRNVI
-13 RKEDVARETSTEIRG
+13 
-28 KTRDELHRKTR
+28 TRDSEALSRRKK
-39 EEMRS
+39 EEQISDR
-44 VRGKGENLRRATEE
+44 VR
-58 ETNRKIQDRIKQLQQ
+58 QLQQ

-78 NESLGKV
+78 KESLEQV
-85 AKDVLMNADNFSD
+85 AKDVLLNADNFTD

-105 VPDDFSV
+105 VPDDFNV
-112 DDMEMLFNVLGDDFS
+112 DDMEMLFNVLPDDFNLDRK
-127 IDKNIRINQSVPDE
+127 IGTPSVPDE
-141 TETAAAAAEGVP
+141 TEVP
-153 IMKKPLSSTSHER
+153 SADAVATIMKKTSSTTHER

-172 RMYMMTIGNV
+172 RMYMLTIGSV
-182 PLLTREGEI
+182 PLLTKEGEVD
-191 EIAKKIESGEKEIL
+191 IAKKIESGEKDIIR
-205 KLLLDFFI
+205 LLLDFFI
-213 TFNDII
+213 TFKEIVT
-219 HIPDRVANGQINIKD
+219 IPDKVNNGQLNIKEI
-234 VVREQEDE
+234 VREQDE
-242 IDGDAED
+242 EIGGDGDD
-249 LADDDDDDDDIDEI
+249 MSDDDDDDDDFEN
-263 EKGQDDAADDGDDE
+263 EKGQSDMDDDDDDDE
-277 DEEDD
+277 VADPEAQG
-282 ESKEEEPVKKS
+282 
-293 KKASMQK
+293 KKAKQPKVPTQK
-300 EMKSKERNQTLID
+300 EIQNSEKNQSLIE
-313 TATECIDRLK
+313 ATIACIESLK
-323 AKDREKKKV
+323 TKNREKIKIQKQ
-332 LRLLETPHLRSEQKK
+332 LETPRLRSDAKK
-347 KYQASLDAVTDEMVA
+347 KYTAALNAVIDEMVD
-362 IIIEMKLNKH
+362 IVIEMRLNKA
-372 YLDSLCEKI
+372 YLNSLCEKI
-381 RGYEE
+381 RLYEE

-396 IIEESMDMTFE
+396 IIEEEMNMTFE
-407 EMGQI
+407 QMGQI
-412 IANPKEFPLVDAS
+412 IANPEKFPLVDAN
-425 AMHINEKYAL
+425 ALHISEKYAL

-446 EAETTLSIAELTE
+446 EAETTLSIEELTA
-459 NSKKLRVAE
+459 NSKKLRAAE
-468 EAVRNAKNQLIQAN
+468 EAVRSAKNQLIQAN

-497 LDFKDIICEGNMGLI
+497 LDFKDIICEGNIGLI

-575 EPSIADV
+575 EPSISDV

-663 IGETETF
+663 IGETDSF

-700 LKGRK
+700 LKSKK

>member
-1 MGTLPFKKKIQQ
+1 MKKRNVI
-13 RKEDVARETSTEIRG
+13 
-28 KTRDELHRKTR
+28 TRDSEALTRRKK
-39 EEMRS
+39 EEQISDR
-44 VRGKGENLRRATEE
+44 VR
-58 ETNRKIQDRIKQLQQ
+58 QLQQ

-78 NESLGKV
+78 KESLEQV
-85 AKDVLMNADNFSD
+85 AKDVLLNADNFTD

-105 VPDDFSV
+105 VPDDFNV
-112 DDMEMLFNVLGDDFS
+112 DDMEMLFNVLPDDFNLDRK
-127 IDKNIRINQSVPDE
+127 IGTPSVPDE
-141 TETAAAAAEGVP
+141 TEVP
-153 IMKKPLSSTSHER
+153 SADAVATIMKKSSSTTHER

-172 RMYMMTIGNV
+172 RMYMLTIGSV
-182 PLLTREGEI
+182 PLLTKEGEVD
-191 EIAKKIESGEKEIL
+191 IAKKIESGEKDII

-213 TFNDII
+213 TFKEIVT
-219 HIPDRVANGQINIKD
+219 IPDKVSNGQLNIKEI
-234 VVREQEDE
+234 VREQDE
-242 IDGDAED
+242 EIGGDGDD
-249 LADDDDDDDDIDEI
+249 MSDDDDDDDDFEN
-263 EKGQDDAADDGDDE
+263 EKGPSDMDDDDDDDEAADPEAQG
-277 DEEDD
+277 
-282 ESKEEEPVKKS
+282 
-293 KKASMQK
+293 KKAKQPKVPTQK
-300 EMKSKERNQTLID
+300 EIQNSEKNQSLIE
-313 TATECIDRLK
+313 ATIACIESLK
-323 AKDREKKKV
+323 TKNREKIKIQKQ
-332 LRLLETPHLRSEQKK
+332 LETPRLRSDAKK
-347 KYQASLDAVTDEMVA
+347 KYTAALEAVVDEMVD
-362 IIIEMKLNKH
+362 IVIEMRLNKA
-372 YLDSLCEKI
+372 YLNSLCEKI
-381 RGYEE
+381 RLYEE

-396 IIEESMDMTFE
+396 IIEEEMNMTFE
-407 EMGQI
+407 DMGRI
-412 IANPKEFPLVDAS
+412 IANPEKFPLVDAN
-425 AMHINEKYAL
+425 ALHISEKYAL

-446 EAETTLSIAELTE
+446 EAETTLSIEELTA
-459 NSKKLRVAE
+459 NSKKLRAAE
-468 EAVRNAKNQLIQAN
+468 EAVRSAKNQLIQAN

-497 LDFKDIICEGNMGLI
+497 LDFKDIICEGNIGLI

-575 EPSIADV
+575 EPSISDV

-663 IGETETF
+663 IGETDSF

-700 LKGRK
+700 LKSKK

>member
-1 MGTLPFKKKIQQ
+1 MRIPPFMKKRNVI
-13 RKEDVARETSTEIRG
+13 
-28 KTRDELHRKTR
+28 TRDSEALSRRKK
-39 EEMRS
+39 EEQISDR
-44 VRGKGENLRRATEE
+44 VR
-58 ETNRKIQDRIKQLQQ
+58 QLQQ

-78 NESLGKV
+78 KESLEQV
-85 AKDVLMNADNFSD
+85 AKDVLLNADSFTD

-105 VPDDFSV
+105 VPDDFNV
-112 DDMEMLFNVLGDDFS
+112 DDMEMLFNVLPDDFNLDRK
-127 IDKNIRINQSVPDE
+127 IGTPSVPDE
-141 TETAAAAAEGVP
+141 TEVP
-153 IMKKPLSSTSHER
+153 SADAVATIMKKTSSTTHER

-172 RMYMMTIGNV
+172 RMYMLTIGSV
-182 PLLTREGEI
+182 PLLTKEGEVD
-191 EIAKKIESGEKEIL
+191 IAKKIESGEKDIIR
-205 KLLLDFFI
+205 LLLDFFI
-213 TFNDII
+213 TFKEIVT
-219 HIPDRVANGQINIKD
+219 IPDKVNNGQLNIKEI
-234 VVREQEDE
+234 VREQDE
-242 IDGDAED
+242 EIGGDGDD
-249 LADDDDDDDDIDEI
+249 MSDDDDDDDDFEN
-263 EKGQDDAADDGDDE
+263 EKGQSDMDDDDDDDDDAVDPEAQG
-277 DEEDD
+277 
-282 ESKEEEPVKKS
+282 
-293 KKASMQK
+293 KKAKQPKVPTQK
-300 EMKSKERNQTLID
+300 EIQNSEKNQSLIE
-313 TATECIDRLK
+313 ATIACIESLK
-323 AKDREKKKV
+323 TKNREKIKIQKQ
-332 LRLLETPHLRSEQKK
+332 LETPRLRSDAKK
-347 KYQASLDAVTDEMVA
+347 KYAAALEAVNDEMVD
-362 IIIEMKLNKH
+362 IVIEMRLNKA
-372 YLDSLCEKI
+372 YLNSLCEKI
-381 RGYEE
+381 RLYEE

-396 IIEESMDMTFE
+396 IIEDGMNMTFE
-407 EMGQI
+407 QMGQI
-412 IANPKEFPLVDAS
+412 IANPEKFPLVDAN
-425 AMHINEKYAL
+425 ALHISEKYAL

-446 EAETTLSIAELTE
+446 EAETTLSIEELTA
-459 NSKKLRVAE
+459 NSKKLRAAE
-468 EAVRNAKNQLIQAN
+468 EAVRSAKNQLIQAN

-497 LDFKDIICEGNMGLI
+497 LDFKDIICEGNIGLI

-575 EPSIADV
+575 EPSISDV

-663 IGETETF
+663 IGETDSF

-700 LKGRK
+700 LKSKK

>member
-1 MGTLPFKKKIQQ
+1 MKKRNVI
-13 RKEDVARETSTEIRG
+13 
-28 KTRDELHRKTR
+28 TRDSEALSRRKK
-39 EEMRS
+39 EEQISDR
-44 VRGKGENLRRATEE
+44 VR
-58 ETNRKIQDRIKQLQQ
+58 QLQQ

-78 NESLGKV
+78 KESLEQV
-85 AKDVLMNADNFSD
+85 AKDVLLNADNFTD

-105 VPDDFSV
+105 VPDDFNV
-112 DDMEMLFNVLGDDFS
+112 DDMEMLFNVLPDDFNLDRK
-127 IDKNIRINQSVPDE
+127 IGAPSVPDE
-141 TETAAAAAEGVP
+141 TEVP
-153 IMKKPLSSTSHER
+153 SADAVATIMKKTSSTTHER

-172 RMYMMTIGNV
+172 RMYMLTIGSV
-182 PLLTREGEI
+182 PLLTKEGEVD
-191 EIAKKIESGEKEIL
+191 IAKKIESGEKDIIR
-205 KLLLDFFI
+205 LLLDFFI
-213 TFNDII
+213 TFKEIVT
-219 HIPDRVANGQINIKD
+219 IPDKVNNGQLNIKEI
-234 VVREQEDE
+234 VREQDE
-242 IDGDAED
+242 EIGGDGDD
-249 LADDDDDDDDIDEI
+249 MSDDDDDDDDFEN
-263 EKGQDDAADDGDDE
+263 EKGQSDMDDDDE
-277 DEEDD
+277 DD
-282 ESKEEEPVKKS
+282 EAADPDAQG
-293 KKASMQK
+293 KKAKQPKVPTQK
-300 EMKSKERNQTLID
+300 EIQNSERNQSLIE
-313 TATECIDRLK
+313 ATIACIESLK
-323 AKDREKKKV
+323 TKNREKIKIQKQ
-332 LRLLETPHLRSEQKK
+332 LETPRLRSDAKK
-347 KYQASLDAVTDEMVA
+347 KYTAALEAVVDEMVD
-362 IIIEMKLNKH
+362 IVIEMRLNKA
-372 YLDSLCEKI
+372 YLNSLCEKI
-381 RGYEE
+381 RLYEE

-396 IIEESMDMTFE
+396 IIEEEMNMTFE
-407 EMGQI
+407 QMGQI
-412 IANPKEFPLVDAS
+412 IASPEKFPLVDAN
-425 AMHINEKYAL
+425 ALHISEKYAL

-446 EAETTLSIAELTE
+446 EAETTLSIEELTA
-459 NSKKLRVAE
+459 NSKKLRAAE
-468 EAVRNAKNQLIQAN
+468 EAVRSAKNQLIQAN

-497 LDFKDIICEGNMGLI
+497 LDFKDIICEGNIGLI

-575 EPSIADV
+575 EPSISDV

-663 IGETETF
+663 IGETDSF

-700 LKGRK
+700 LKSKK

>member
-1 MGTLPFKKKIQQ
+1 MRIPPFMKNLKRNVITRDSEAATRR
-13 RKEDVARETSTEIRG
+13 RKEDQISDR
-28 KTRDELHRKTR
+28 
-39 EEMRS
+39 
-44 VRGKGENLRRATEE
+44 VR
-58 ETNRKIQDRIKQLQQ
+58 QLQE

-78 NESLGKV
+78 KESLEQT
-85 AKDVLMNADNFSD
+85 AKDILLNADNFTD

-105 VPDDFSV
+105 VPDDFNV
-112 DDMEMLFNVLGDDFS
+112 DDMEMLFNVLPDDFNLDRKIGIS
-127 IDKNIRINQSVPDE
+127 SSVPDE
-141 TETAAAAAEGVP
+141 TEVP
-153 IMKKPLSSTSHER
+153 SADAVATIMKKSSSTTHER

-172 RMYMMTIGNV
+172 RMYMLTIGSV
-182 PLLTREGEI
+182 PLLTKDGEV
-191 EIAKKIESGEKEIL
+191 EIAKKIESGEKDIIR
-205 KLLLDFFI
+205 LLLDFFI
-213 TFNDII
+213 TFKEIVT
-219 HIPDRVANGQINIKD
+219 IPDKVNNGQLNIKEI
-234 VVREQEDE
+234 VREQDE
-242 IDGDAED
+242 EIGGDGDDMSDED
-249 LADDDDDDDDIDEI
+249 DDDDFDNEKNPSDIDDDDDDDEI
-263 EKGQDDAADDGDDE
+263 INPDAQGKKVKQPKVPTA
-277 DEEDD
+277 
-282 ESKEEEPVKKS
+282 KEIQNS
-293 KKASMQK
+293 
-300 EMKSKERNQTLID
+300 ERNQSLIE
-313 TATECIDRLK
+313 ATIKCIDDLK

-332 LRLLETPHLRSEQKK
+332 LKQLETPHLRSDAKK
-347 KYQASLDAVTDEMVA
+347 KYTANLDAIVNEMVD
-362 IIIEMKLNKH
+362 IVIEMRLNKS
-372 YLDSLCEKI
+372 YLNSLCEKI
-381 RGYEE
+381 RLYEE

-396 IIEESMDMTFE
+396 ILEDGMNMTFE
-407 EMGQI
+407 QMGQI
-412 IANPKEFPLVDAS
+412 IANPEKFPLVDAN

-446 EAETTLSIAELTE
+446 EAETALSIEELTA
-459 NSKKLRVAE
+459 NSKKLRAAE
-468 EAVRNAKNQLIQAN
+468 ESVRNAKNQLIQAN

-497 LDFKDIICEGNMGLI
+497 LDFKDIICEGNIGLI

-663 IGETETF
+663 IGETDSF

-700 LKGRK
+700 LKGKK

>member
-1 MGTLPFKKKIQQ
+1 MKNLKRNVI
-13 RKEDVARETSTEIRG
+13 
-28 KTRDELHRKTR
+28 TRDSEALTRRKK
-39 EEMRS
+39 EEQISDR
-44 VRGKGENLRRATEE
+44 VR
-58 ETNRKIQDRIKQLQQ
+58 QLQQ

-78 NESLGKV
+78 KESLEQV
-85 AKDVLMNADNFSD
+85 AKDVLLNADNFTD

-105 VPDDFSV
+105 VPEDFNV
-112 DDMEMLFNVLGDDFS
+112 DDMEMLFNVLPDDFNLDRK
-127 IDKNIRINQSVPDE
+127 IGAPGVPDE
-141 TETAAAAAEGVP
+141 TEVPSADAVAA
-153 IMKKPLSSTSHER
+153 IMKKTSSTSHER

-172 RMYMMTIGNV
+172 RMYMLTIGSV
-182 PLLTREGEI
+182 PLLTKEGEVD
-191 EIAKKIESGEKEIL
+191 IAKKIESGEKEII

-213 TFNDII
+213 TFKEIVT
-219 HIPDRVANGQINIKD
+219 IPDKVNNGQLNIKEI
-234 VVREQEDE
+234 VREQDE
-242 IDGDAED
+242 EIGGDGDDMSDDDDDED
-249 LADDDDDDDDIDEI
+249 FENEKNPADDDDDDDDENINPEA
-263 EKGQDDAADDGDDE
+263 QD
-277 DEEDD
+277 
-282 ESKEEEPVKKS
+282 KKVKQPKVPT
-293 KKASMQK
+293 QK
-300 EMKSKERNQTLID
+300 EIQNSERNQSLIE
-313 TATECIDRLK
+313 ATIKCIDDLK
-323 AKDREKKKV
+323 TKNREKIKILK
-332 LRLLETPHLRSEQKK
+332 LLETPHLRSDAKK
-347 KYQASLDAVTDEMVA
+347 KHTAALNAVVDEMVD
-362 IIIEMKLNKH
+362 IVIEMRLNKA
-372 YLDSLCEKI
+372 YLNSLCEKI
-381 RGYEE
+381 RLYEE

-396 IIEESMDMTFE
+396 IIEDGMNMTFE
-407 EMGQI
+407 QMGQI
-412 IANPKEFPLVDAS
+412 IANPEKFPLVDAN
-425 AMHINEKYAL
+425 AMHIHEKYAL

-446 EAETTLSIAELTE
+446 EAETTLSIEELTA
-459 NSKKLRVAE
+459 NSKKLRTAE
-468 EAVRNAKNQLIQAN
+468 EAVRSAKNQLIQAN

-497 LDFKDIICEGNMGLI
+497 LDFKDIICEGNIGLI

-546 RTIRIPVHMI
+546 RTRRIPVHMI

-575 EPSIADV
+575 EPSITDV

-663 IGETETF
+663 IGETDFF

-700 LKGRK
+700 LKGKK

>member
-1 MGTLPFKKKIQQ
+1 MKNLKRNVITRDSEAATRR
-13 RKEDVARETSTEIRG
+13 RKEDQISDR
-28 KTRDELHRKTR
+28 
-39 EEMRS
+39 
-44 VRGKGENLRRATEE
+44 VR
-58 ETNRKIQDRIKQLQQ
+58 QLQE

-78 NESLGKV
+78 KESLEQT
-85 AKDVLMNADNFSD
+85 AKDILLNADNFTD

-105 VPDDFSV
+105 VPDDFNV
-112 DDMEMLFNVLGDDFS
+112 DDMEMLFNVLPDDFNLDRKIGIS
-127 IDKNIRINQSVPDE
+127 SSVPDE
-141 TETAAAAAEGVP
+141 TEVP
-153 IMKKPLSSTSHER
+153 SADAVATIMKKSSSTTHER

-172 RMYMMTIGNV
+172 RMYMLTIGSV
-182 PLLTREGEI
+182 PLLTKEGEV
-191 EIAKKIESGEKEIL
+191 EIAKKIESGEKDIIR
-205 KLLLDFFI
+205 LLLDFFI
-213 TFNDII
+213 TFKEIVT
-219 HIPDRVANGQINIKD
+219 IPDKVNNGQLNIKEI
-234 VVREQEDE
+234 VREQDE
-242 IDGDAED
+242 EIGGDGDDMSDE
-249 LADDDDDDDDIDEI
+249 DDDDDFDNEKNPSDID
-263 EKGQDDAADDGDDE
+263 DDDE
-277 DEEDD
+277 DD
-282 ESKEEEPVKKS
+282 EIINPDAQGKKVKQPKVPTAKEIQNS
-293 KKASMQK
+293 
-300 EMKSKERNQTLID
+300 ERNQSLIE
-313 TATECIDRLK
+313 ATIKCIDDLK

-332 LRLLETPHLRSEQKK
+332 LKQLETPHLRADAKK
-347 KYQASLDAVTDEMVA
+347 KYTANLDAIVNEMVD
-362 IIIEMKLNKH
+362 IVIEMRLNKS
-372 YLDSLCEKI
+372 YLNSLCEKI
-381 RGYEE
+381 RLYEE

-396 IIEESMDMTFE
+396 ILEDGMNMTFE
-407 EMGQI
+407 QMGQI
-412 IANPKEFPLVDAS
+412 LANPEKFPLVDAN
-425 AMHINEKYAL
+425 AMHIREKYDL

-446 EAETTLSIAELTE
+446 ENETALSIEELTA
-459 NSKKLRVAE
+459 NSKKLRSAE
-468 EAVRNAKNQLIQAN
+468 ESVRNAKNQLIQAN

-497 LDFKDIICEGNMGLI
+497 LDFKDIICEGNIGLI

-663 IGETETF
+663 IGETDSF

-700 LKGRK
+700 LKGKK

>member
-1 MGTLPFKKKIQQ
+1 MRIPPFMKNLKRNVI
-13 RKEDVARETSTEIRG
+13 
-28 KTRDELHRKTR
+28 TRDSEALTRRKK
-39 EEMRS
+39 EEQISDR
-44 VRGKGENLRRATEE
+44 VR
-58 ETNRKIQDRIKQLQQ
+58 QLQQ

-78 NESLGKV
+78 KESLEQV
-85 AKDVLMNADNFSD
+85 AKDVLLNADSFTD

-112 DDMEMLFNVLGDDFS
+112 DDMEMLFNVLPDDFNLDRKMGIS
-127 IDKNIRINQSVPDE
+127 PSVPDE
-141 TETAAAAAEGVP
+141 TEVP
-153 IMKKPLSSTSHER
+153 SADAVASIMKKTTSTTHER

-172 RMYMMTIGNV
+172 RMYMLTIGSV
-182 PLLTREGEI
+182 PLLTKEGEVD
-191 EIAKKIESGEKEIL
+191 IAKKIESGEKDIIR
-205 KLLLDFFI
+205 LLLDFFI
-213 TFNDII
+213 TFKEIVT
-219 HIPDRVANGQINIKD
+219 IPDKVNNGQLNIKEI
-234 VVREQEDE
+234 VREQDEEIGGDGEDMSDE
-242 IDGDAED
+242 
-249 LADDDDDDDDIDEI
+249 DDDDDFEN
-263 EKGQDDAADDGDDE
+263 EKNPV

-282 ESKEEEPVKKS
+282 DDDETIDPESHGKKQ
-293 KKASMQK
+293 KQPKVPTQK
-300 EMKSKERNQTLID
+300 EIQNNERNQSLIE
-313 TATECIDRLK
+313 ATIGCIERLK
-323 AKDREKKKV
+323 TKNRDKIKV
-332 LRLLETPHLRSEQKK
+332 LKQLETPHLRSDAKK
-347 KYQASLDAVTDEMVA
+347 KYTAALNEVVDEMVD
-362 IIIEMKLNKH
+362 IVIEMRLNKA
-372 YLDSLCEKI
+372 YLNSLCEKI
-381 RGYEE
+381 RLYEE

-396 IIEESMDMTFE
+396 IIEDGMNMTFE
-407 EMGQI
+407 QMGQI
-412 IANPKEFPLVDAS
+412 IANPDKFPLVDAN

-446 EAETTLSIAELTE
+446 EAETTLSIEELTA
-459 NSKKLRVAE
+459 NSKKLRLAE

-497 LDFKDIICEGNMGLI
+497 LDFKDIICEGNIGLI

-663 IGETETF
+663 IGETDSF

-700 LKGRK
+700 LKGKK

>member
-1 MGTLPFKKKIQQ
+1 MKKRNVI
-13 RKEDVARETSTEIRG
+13 
-28 KTRDELHRKTR
+28 TRDSEALSRRKK
-39 EEMRS
+39 EEQISDR
-44 VRGKGENLRRATEE
+44 VR
-58 ETNRKIQDRIKQLQQ
+58 QLQQ

-78 NESLGKV
+78 KESLEQV
-85 AKDVLMNADNFSD
+85 AKDVLLNADNFTD

-105 VPDDFSV
+105 VPDDFNV
-112 DDMEMLFNVLGDDFS
+112 DDMEMLFNVLPDDFNLDRK
-127 IDKNIRINQSVPDE
+127 IGTPSVPDE
-141 TETAAAAAEGVP
+141 TEVP
-153 IMKKPLSSTSHER
+153 SADAVATIMKKTSSTTHER

-172 RMYMMTIGNV
+172 RMYMLTIGSV
-182 PLLTREGEI
+182 PLLTKEGEVD
-191 EIAKKIESGEKEIL
+191 IAKKIESGEKDIIR
-205 KLLLDFFI
+205 LLLDFFI
-213 TFNDII
+213 TFKEIVT
-219 HIPDRVANGQINIKD
+219 IPDKVNNGQLNIKEI
-234 VVREQEDE
+234 VREQDE
-242 IDGDAED
+242 EIGGDGDD
-249 LADDDDDDDDIDEI
+249 MSDDDDDDDDFEN
-263 EKGQDDAADDGDDE
+263 EKGQSDMDDDDDDDE
-277 DEEDD
+277 VADPEAQG
-282 ESKEEEPVKKS
+282 
-293 KKASMQK
+293 KKAKQPKAPTQK
-300 EMKSKERNQTLID
+300 EIQNSEKNQSLIE
-313 TATECIDRLK
+313 ATIACIESLK
-323 AKDREKKKV
+323 TKNREKIKIQKQ
-332 LRLLETPHLRSEQKK
+332 LETPRLRLDAKK
-347 KYQASLDAVTDEMVA
+347 KYTAALNAVIDEMVD
-362 IIIEMKLNKH
+362 IVIEMRLNKA
-372 YLDSLCEKI
+372 YLNSLCEKI
-381 RGYEE
+381 RLYEE

-396 IIEESMDMTFE
+396 IIEEEMNMTFE
-407 EMGQI
+407 QMGQI
-412 IANPKEFPLVDAS
+412 IANPEKFPLVDAN
-425 AMHINEKYAL
+425 ALHISEKYAL

-446 EAETTLSIAELTE
+446 EAETTLSIEELTA
-459 NSKKLRVAE
+459 NSKKLRAAE
-468 EAVRNAKNQLIQAN
+468 EAVRSAKNQLIQAN

-497 LDFKDIICEGNMGLI
+497 LDFKDIICEGNIGLI

-575 EPSIADV
+575 EPSISDV

-663 IGETETF
+663 IGETDSF

-700 LKGRK
+700 LKSKK

>member
-1 MGTLPFKKKIQQ
+1 MRTPPFMKNFKRNVI
-13 RKEDVARETSTEIRG
+13 
-28 KTRDELHRKTR
+28 TRDSEALIRRKK
-39 EEMRS
+39 EEQISDR
-44 VRGKGENLRRATEE
+44 VR
-58 ETNRKIQDRIKQLQQ
+58 QLQQ

-78 NESLGKV
+78 KESLEQV
-85 AKDVLMNADNFSD
+85 AKDVLLNADNFTD

-105 VPDDFSV
+105 VPEDFNV
-112 DDMEMLFNVLGDDFS
+112 DDMEMLFNVLPDDFNLDRKMGIS
-127 IDKNIRINQSVPDE
+127 PSVPDE
-141 TETAAAAAEGVP
+141 TEVPSADAVAA
-153 IMKKPLSSTSHER
+153 IMKKTSATTHER

-172 RMYMMTIGNV
+172 RMYMLTIGSV
-182 PLLTREGEI
+182 PLLTKEGEVD
-191 EIAKKIESGEKEIL
+191 IAKKIESGEKDIIR
-205 KLLLDFFI
+205 LLLDFFI
-213 TFNDII
+213 TFKEIVT
-219 HIPDRVANGQINIKD
+219 IPDKVNNGQLNIKEI
-234 VVREQEDE
+234 VREQDE
-242 IDGDAED
+242 EIGGDGDD
-249 LADDDDDDDDIDEI
+249 MSDDDDDDDYEN
-263 EKGQDDAADDGDDE
+263 EKNPA

-282 ESKEEEPVKKS
+282 EDDDETIDTEAQS
-293 KKASMQK
+293 KKGKQPKILTQK
-300 EMKSKERNQTLID
+300 EIQNSEKNQSLIE
-313 TATECIDRLK
+313 TTIACIERLK
-323 AKDREKKKV
+323 AKNRDKIKAEKM
-332 LRLLETPHLRSEQKK
+332 LETPHLRSDAKK
-347 KYQASLDAVTDEMVA
+347 KYTAALNEVVDEMVD
-362 IIIEMKLNKH
+362 IVIEMRLNKA
-372 YLDSLCEKI
+372 YLNSLCEKI
-381 RGYEE
+381 RLYEE

-396 IIEESMDMTFE
+396 IIEDGMNMTFE
-407 EMGQI
+407 QMGQI
-412 IANPKEFPLVDAS
+412 IANPDKFPLVDAN

-446 EAETTLSIAELTE
+446 EAETTLSIEELTA
-459 NSKKLRVAE
+459 NSKKLRAAE

-497 LDFKDIICEGNMGLI
+497 LDFKDIICEGNIGLI

-575 EPSIADV
+575 EPSITDV

-663 IGETETF
+663 IGETDSF

-700 LKGRK
+700 LKGKK

>member
-1 MGTLPFKKKIQQ
+1 MRIPPFMMKKRNVI
-13 RKEDVARETSTEIRG
+13 
-28 KTRDELHRKTR
+28 TRDSEALSRRKK
-39 EEMRS
+39 EEQISDR
-44 VRGKGENLRRATEE
+44 VR
-58 ETNRKIQDRIKQLQQ
+58 QLQQ

-78 NESLGKV
+78 KESLEQV
-85 AKDVLMNADNFSD
+85 AKDVLMNADNFTD

-112 DDMEMLFNVLGDDFS
+112 DDMDMLFNVLPDDFTLDRKMG
-127 IDKNIRINQSVPDE
+127 ITPSVPDE
-141 TETAAAAAEGVP
+141 TEIPSADAVAT
-153 IMKKPLSSTSHER
+153 IMKKTSATTHER

-172 RMYMMTIGNV
+172 RMYMLTIGSV
-182 PLLTREGEI
+182 PLLTKEGEVD
-191 EIAKKIESGEKEIL
+191 IAKKIESGEKDIIR
-205 KLLLDFFI
+205 LLLDFFI
-213 TFNDII
+213 TFKEIVT
-219 HIPDRVANGQINIKD
+219 IPDKVNNGQLNIKEI
-234 VVREQEDE
+234 VREQDE
-242 IDGDAED
+242 EMNGDAEED
-249 LADDDDDDDDIDEI
+249 EDDDFENEKNPSDD
-263 EKGQDDAADDGDDE
+263 

-282 ESKEEEPVKKS
+282 DAIIEPELQDKKS
-293 KKASMQK
+293 KQPKVPTQK
-300 EMKSKERNQTLID
+300 EIQNNERNQSLIE
-313 TATECIDRLK
+313 ATVACIERLK
-323 AKDREKKKV
+323 TKNREKIKV
-332 LRLLETPHLRSEQKK
+332 LKQLETPRLRSEAKK
-347 KYQASLDAVTDEMVA
+347 KYTAALDAVIDEMVD
-362 IIIEMKLNKH
+362 IVIEMRLNKA
-372 YLDSLCEKI
+372 YLNSLCEKI
-381 RGYEE
+381 RLYEE

-396 IIEESMDMTFE
+396 IIEDGMNMTFE
-407 EMGQI
+407 QMGQI
-412 IANPKEFPLVDAS
+412 IANPDKFPLVDAN
-425 AMHINEKYAL
+425 ALHISEKYAL

-446 EAETTLSIAELTE
+446 EAETTLSIEELTA
-459 NSKKLRVAE
+459 NSKKLRAAE

-497 LDFKDIICEGNMGLI
+497 LDFKDIICEGNIGLI

-582 AKQMNLPED
+582 AKHMNLPED

-663 IGETETF
+663 IGETDSF

-700 LKGRK
+700 LKGKK

>member
-1 MGTLPFKKKIQQ
+1 MRIPPFMKNLKRNVITRDSEAATRR
-13 RKEDVARETSTEIRG
+13 RKEDQISDR
-28 KTRDELHRKTR
+28 
-39 EEMRS
+39 
-44 VRGKGENLRRATEE
+44 VR
-58 ETNRKIQDRIKQLQQ
+58 QLQE

-78 NESLGKV
+78 KESLEQT
-85 AKDVLMNADNFSD
+85 AKDILLNADNFTD

-105 VPDDFSV
+105 VPDDFNV
-112 DDMEMLFNVLGDDFS
+112 DDMEMLFNVLPDDFNLDRKIGIS
-127 IDKNIRINQSVPDE
+127 SSVPDE
-141 TETAAAAAEGVP
+141 TEVP
-153 IMKKPLSSTSHER
+153 SADAVATIMKKSSSTTHER

-172 RMYMMTIGNV
+172 RMYMLTIGSV
-182 PLLTREGEI
+182 PLLTKDGEV
-191 EIAKKIESGEKEIL
+191 EIAKKIESGEKDIIR
-205 KLLLDFFI
+205 LLLDFFI
-213 TFNDII
+213 TFKEIVT
-219 HIPDRVANGQINIKD
+219 IPDKVNNGQLNIKEI
-234 VVREQEDE
+234 VREQDE
-242 IDGDAED
+242 EIGGDGDDMSDED
-249 LADDDDDDDDIDEI
+249 DDDDFDNEKNPSDIDDDDDDDEI
-263 EKGQDDAADDGDDE
+263 INPDAQGKKVKQPKVPTA
-277 DEEDD
+277 
-282 ESKEEEPVKKS
+282 KEIQNS
-293 KKASMQK
+293 
-300 EMKSKERNQTLID
+300 ERNQSLIE
-313 TATECIDRLK
+313 ATIKCIDDLK

-332 LRLLETPHLRSEQKK
+332 LKQLETPHLRSDAKK
-347 KYQASLDAVTDEMVA
+347 KYAANLDAIVNEMVD
-362 IIIEMKLNKH
+362 IVIEMRLNKS
-372 YLDSLCEKI
+372 YLNSLCEKI
-381 RGYEE
+381 RLYEE

-396 IIEESMDMTFE
+396 ILEDGMNMTFE
-407 EMGQI
+407 QMGQI
-412 IANPKEFPLVDAS
+412 IANPEKFPLVDAN

-446 EAETTLSIAELTE
+446 EAETALSIEELTA
-459 NSKKLRVAE
+459 NSKKLRAAE
-468 EAVRNAKNQLIQAN
+468 ESVRNAKNQLIQAN

-497 LDFKDIICEGNMGLI
+497 LDFKDIICEGNIGLI

-663 IGETETF
+663 IGETDSF

-700 LKGRK
+700 LKGKK

>member
-1 MGTLPFKKKIQQ
+1 MKKRNMI
-13 RKEDVARETSTEIRG
+13 
-28 KTRDELHRKTR
+28 TRDSEALNRRKK
-39 EEMRS
+39 EEQISDR
-44 VRGKGENLRRATEE
+44 VR
-58 ETNRKIQDRIKQLQQ
+58 QLQQ

-78 NESLGKV
+78 KESLEQV
-85 AKDVLMNADNFSD
+85 ARDVLLNADSFTD

-105 VPDDFSV
+105 VPDDFNV
-112 DDMEMLFNVLGDDFS
+112 DDMEMLFNVLPDDFS
-127 IDKNIRINQSVPDE
+127 LDRKIGAPSVPDE
-141 TETAAAAAEGVP
+141 TEVP
-153 IMKKPLSSTSHER
+153 SADAVASIMKKSSSTTHER

-172 RMYMMTIGNV
+172 RMYMLTIGSV
-182 PLLTREGEI
+182 PLLTKEGEVD
-191 EIAKKIESGEKEIL
+191 IAKKIESGEKDIIR
-205 KLLLDFFI
+205 LLLDFFI
-213 TFNDII
+213 TFKEIVT
-219 HIPDRVANGQINIKD
+219 IPDKVNNGQLNIKEI
-234 VVREQEDE
+234 VREQDE
-242 IDGDAED
+242 EIGGDGDD
-249 LADDDDDDDDIDEI
+249 LADDDDDDDDFEN
-263 EKGQDDAADDGDDE
+263 EKGSSDMDDDDDDDE
-277 DEEDD
+277 TADSEAQG
-282 ESKEEEPVKKS
+282 
-293 KKASMQK
+293 KKAKQPKVPTQK
-300 EMKSKERNQTLID
+300 EIQNSEKNQSLIE
-313 TATECIDRLK
+313 ATIACIESLK
-323 AKDREKKKV
+323 TKNREKIKIQKQ
-332 LRLLETPHLRSEQKK
+332 LETPRLRSDAKK
-347 KYQASLDAVTDEMVA
+347 KYTAALNAVIEEMVD
-362 IIIEMKLNKH
+362 IVIEMRLNKA
-372 YLDSLCEKI
+372 YLNSLCEKI
-381 RGYEE
+381 RSYEE
-386 KAKQLQNNIK
+386 SVKKLQTSIK
-396 IIEESMDMTFE
+396 IIEDDMNMTFE
-407 EMGQI
+407 QMGQI
-412 IANPKEFPLVDAS
+412 IANPEKFPLVDAN
-425 AMHINEKYAL
+425 AMHISEKYAL
-435 INQTKRSIKKL
+435 INQTKRSIKKI
-446 EAETTLSIAELTE
+446 EAETTLSIEELTV
-459 NSKKLRVAE
+459 NSKKLRDAE

-497 LDFKDIICEGNMGLI
+497 LDFKDIICEGNIGLI

-663 IGETETF
+663 IGETDSF

-700 LKGRK
+700 LKSKK

>member
-1 MGTLPFKKKIQQ
+1 MSRILPFMKKRNTITRDAEALNRRK
-13 RKEDVARETSTEIRG
+13 KEDQISDR
-28 KTRDELHRKTR
+28 
-39 EEMRS
+39 
-44 VRGKGENLRRATEE
+44 VR
-58 ETNRKIQDRIKQLQQ
+58 QLQQ

-78 NESLGKV
+78 KESLEQT
-85 AKDVLMNADNFSD
+85 AKDILLNVDNFTD

-105 VPDDFSV
+105 VPDDFNV
-112 DDMEMLFNVLGDDFS
+112 DDMEMLFNVLPDDFTLDRKMG
-127 IDKNIRINQSVPDE
+127 ITPSVPDE
-141 TETAAAAAEGVP
+141 TEVPSADTVAE
-153 IMKKPLSSTSHER
+153 IMKKTSATSHER

-172 RMYMMTIGNV
+172 RMYMLTIGSV
-182 PLLTREGEI
+182 PLLDKEGEVN
-191 EIAKKIESGEKEIL
+191 IAKEIESGEKDIIR
-205 KLLLDFFI
+205 LLLDFFI
-213 TFNDII
+213 TFKEIVT
-219 HIPDRVANGQINIKD
+219 IPDKVNNGQLNIKEI
-234 VVREQEDE
+234 VREQDE
-242 IDGDAED
+242 EIGGDADDMSDED
-249 LADDDDDDDDIDEI
+249 DDDDFENEKNPSDIDDDDDDDVIDPEA
-263 EKGQDDAADDGDDE
+263 Q
-277 DEEDD
+277 
-282 ESKEEEPVKKS
+282 S
-293 KKASMQK
+293 KKAAKQPKMPTPK
-300 EMKSKERNQTLID
+300 EIQNSERNQSLIE
-313 TATECIDRLK
+313 ATIKCIDELK
-323 AKDREKKKV
+323 AKNREKIKIQK
-332 LRLLETPHLRSEQKK
+332 LLETPHLRADAKK
-347 KYQASLDAVTDEMVA
+347 KHLAALDEIVDKMIDIV
-362 IIIEMKLNKH
+362 IEMRLNKS
-372 YLDSLCEKI
+372 YLNSLCEKI
-381 RGYEE
+381 RLYDD
-386 KAKQLQNNIK
+386 KAQQLINNNHA
-396 IIEESMDMTFE
+396 IEDSVGMSFE

-412 IANPKEFPLVDAS
+412 IANPDKFPLVDANK
-425 AMHINEKYAL
+425 MHIKEKYAL
-435 INQTKRSIKKL
+435 IIQTNRSIKKL
-446 EAETTLSIAELTE
+446 EAETTLKIEELTA
-459 NSKKLRVAE
+459 NSKKLRAAE
-468 EAVRNAKNQLIQAN
+468 KAVRDAKNQLIQAN

-497 LDFKDIICEGNMGLI
+497 LDFKDIICEGNIGLI

-528 YATWWIRQSITRA
+528 YATWWIRKSITRA

-556 EMMNKINKTIK
+556 EMMNKINTTIK
-567 ELTNKNGF
+567 ELTNQHGF
-575 EPSIADV
+575 EPRIADV

-663 IGETETF
+663 IGETDSF

-700 LKGRK
+700 LKGKK